1 MHHLIAALIFITN
14 GTLWMYWLR
23 RLDTTGT
30 TAVPPSPPQQRCRD
44 VLPTLRSFL
53 EIFAWIGLTVSV
65 GGSVASLMYVYRS
78 LDPQVFVRFAIPTL
92 LVALLYGAL
101 FVTQIAYVR
110 DVARSDQCAVE
121 RCSEIET
128 VKHAGL
134 AIAAALIIALGLFH
148 LFQGLLHD
156 HVTASSA
163 VPSPSLS
170 HALSQRVSEMQ
181 KRRGR

>member
-23 RLDTTGT
+23 RLDTTDT
-30 TAVPPSPPQQRCRD
+30 TAAPPQQRCRD

-101 FVTQIAYVR
+101 FVTQIVYVR
-110 DVARSDQCAVE
+110 DVARSDQRVVE

-156 HVTASSA
+156 HVTASSG
-163 VPSPSLS
+163 VPSSLLS
-170 HALSQRVSEMQ
+170 RSRALSPQVSEMP
-181 KRRGR
+181 KRGGR